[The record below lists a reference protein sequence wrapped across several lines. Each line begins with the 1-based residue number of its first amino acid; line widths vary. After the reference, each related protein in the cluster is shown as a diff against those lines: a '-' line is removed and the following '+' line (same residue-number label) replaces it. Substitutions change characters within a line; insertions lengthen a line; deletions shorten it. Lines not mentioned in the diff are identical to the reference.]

1 MSNVFPRAIAADKTP
16 GDQDR
21 EKFYSGKKIP
31 ETFRL
36 PLKVS
41 FKTFFSLMIPTQV
54 HLRRP
59 CYDFSFLQ
67 RKEFK
72 GFFQGD
78 EYLPIYP
85 FHCFPQSVGA
95 TGGVYKRQGRNRCK
109 LMTCDYE
116 AFLVHGKLPIAN
128 PCHVN
133 LLKD

>member
-1 MSNVFPRAIAADKTP
+1 MVFP
-16 GDQDR
+16 
-21 EKFYSGKKIP
+21 
-31 ETFRL
+31 
-36 PLKVS
+36 
-41 FKTFFSLMIPTQV
+41 LMIPTQV

-72 GFFQGD
+72 GFFQGN
-78 EYLPIYP
+78 EYFPIHP